1 MRNQNRVVGDSLKER
16 GGPGVH
22 GKDGGLEAGLSAHV
36 QILQVGECSDVARHN
51 LVAHELLE
59 LRIGNL

>member
-1 MRNQNRVVGDSLKER
+1 MRNQNRVVGDALEER
-16 GGPGVH
+16 GGAGVH
-22 GKDGGLEAGLSAHV
+22 GEDSGLEAGSSAHV
-36 QILQVGECSDVARHN
+36 QVLQVSECGDVARHN